1 MALASFD
8 FCDVS
13 VTSQALHEKIPQWL
27 EVARKKEL
35 NDLSTLIFWSLGNN
49 KQAEDIQKYI
59 FI

>member
-13 VTSQALHEKIPQWL
+13 VTSQALHEKISQWL

-35 NDLSTLIFWSLGNN
+35 NDLDQVVSDLIEIL
-49 KQAEDIQKYI
+49 
-59 FI
+59 